1 MLRPDDEKDIAV
13 NRRGSLVHRSA
24 ACAAPQ
30 SRARSAT
37 GRRPPEETRGRTLQ
51 AASLPYLDDGP
62 LCTASV
68 SSELVGAQP
77 RRMRRRGGPS
87 YSGLCIGISFT
98 EYYFAD
104 GKICSGGQRSPRDA
118 SGVLVLP
125 RRRAAPVGMPL
136 GRSIWSI
143 HSAISHVG
151 VIRQGCGRLLLRL
164 CLQVESIQVFAAG
177 RSYFFLGPTTVPPL
191 HG

>member
-37 GRRPPEETRGRTLQ
+37 GSRPPEETRGRTLQ
-51 AASLPYLDDGP
+51 PASLPHLDDGP

-77 RRMRRRGGPS
+77 CRMRRRGGPS
-87 YSGLCIGISFT
+87 YSGLWIGISFT
-98 EYYFAD
+98 EYYFGGGKTCSEGESQRGLRAVSSCCLD
-104 GKICSGGQRSPRDA
+104 GE
-118 SGVLVLP
+118 P
-125 RRRAAPVGMPL
+125 RRCACPL
-136 GRSIWSI
+136 D
-143 HSAISHVG
+143 
-151 VIRQGCGRLLLRL
+151 
-164 CLQVESIQVFAAG
+164 
-177 RSYFFLGPTTVPPL
+177 GPY
-191 HG
+191 G